1 MPHPLDDSTFVTR
14 NDPKGML
21 ALTAAFPEQC
31 RKAREIADS
40 FELPNLDFE
49 PNLVML
55 TGLGGSAAG
64 GDFVRALFE
73 AFGEAPFVVNRDYFL
88 PHFAGPETLLFVVSY
103 SGNTEETLSA
113 YTDAKK
119 RGCSIIAVTS
129 GGRLAEL
136 ARADGVPVLSVPGGQ
151 PPRTALGYLL
161 VPVIVICERLGLLPN
176 QSYEQAF
183 SRLDSC
189 AKEWAIDHP
198 FEGNAAKQ
206 LAQSLRGRLI
216 VLYGLGSWQ
225 GIVAGRWKA
234 QINENAKIH
243 AFSHSLPELNHNEIL
258 GWVSCK
264 LQSVPKWGVV
274 VLQDGTE
281 SPKLRARAKIS
292 AELID
297 DQAEFYEAFA
307 EGVSLLERMLT
318 LTFLGDWV
326 SLYLAAL
333 NEVDPENIDWLN
345 HLKSEL
351 AKIN

>member
-1 MPHPLDDSTFVTR
+1 MPQPLDDPTFVTR

-49 PNLVML
+49 PSLVLL

-73 AFGEAPFVVNRDYFL
+73 AFGEAPFAVNRDYTL

-113 YTDAKK
+113 YADAKK
-119 RGCSIIAVTS
+119 RGCSMIAITS

-136 ARADGVPVLSVPGGQ
+136 ARADGVPVIAVPGGQ

-161 VPVIVICERLGLLPN
+161 VPVIVTCDRLGLLPD
-176 QSYEQAF
+176 QMYEQAF
-183 SRLDSC
+183 SRLDLC
-189 AKEWAIDHP
+189 AKEWGIDRP
-198 FEGNAAKQ
+198 FAENAAKQ
-206 LAQSLRGRLI
+206 LAQSMKGSLI
-216 VLYGLGSWQ
+216 VLYGLGTWQ

-234 QINENAKIH
+234 QINENAKVH
-243 AFSHSLPELNHNEIL
+243 AFVHSFPELNHNEIL
-258 GWVSCK
+258 GWVATK
-264 LQSVPKWGVV
+264 LQSVPKWEVV

-292 AELID
+292 AELIGA
-297 DQAEFYEAFA
+297 QAEFRDAFA
-307 EGVSLLERMLT
+307 EGVGLFERMLS

-345 HLKSEL
+345 HLKGEL
-351 AKIN
+351 AKID